1 LLLSVSLAS
10 AQKVTT
16 SQYDNSRQGAN
27 RIETILTPGN
37 VNPQHFGRL
46 FTLPVDGSVYAQP
59 LFLPAVDIPGRGR
72 HDVLYIAT
80 EHDSVYAFDAY
91 KPGPPLWHTSL
102 LTSDTFPLSG
112 DEVDCPFIYPEIGIT
127 STPVIDE
134 RTGTLYVL
142 ARTRNGHHS
151 GYRQTLHA
159 LAVTNGVEKL
169 GGPIEI
175 HATVPGNGAGSSFG
189 KLAFDPL
196 RENPRAALL
205 LANGAVTLT
214 WGSSCDVG
222 PYHGWII
229 SYDAQ
234 TLQQRAVFNASA
246 NSNESGFWAS
256 DTGPA
261 VDPHGN
267 LIIATGN
274 GRFDAAHQSYGD
286 SLLKLD
292 PHLKLTDYFTPS
304 EAEKL
309 DRTDG
314 DLGSGGPL
322 LLPDQ
327 PGPHPHLAVIAGK
340 SGTIFLVDR
349 DHMGNFQPNGNSHA
363 VQTIPNKGGVYA
375 SSAFWNH
382 TLYVLSDSDEDAL
395 QAFDLANG
403 HLTRKATS
411 AGTFG
416 AICATP
422 TISAN
427 GDKDGIL
434 WVLRSKTWNGPD
446 NFAELD
452 AFDASNINHRLYSSE
467 QNSTRD
473 RAGTALRFNIPI
485 VVNGHVYIGAK
496 HEVDVYGLLPAR

>member
-1 LLLSVSLAS
+1 MLTRTSIPVLLLALASLAS

-16 SQYDNSRQGAN
+16 SQYGNLRQGVN
-27 RIETILTPGN
+27 RIETAINPRN
-37 VNPQHFGRL
+37 VNPQHFGKL
-46 FTLPVDGSVYAQP
+46 FTLPVDGDIYAQP
-59 LFLPAVDIPGRGR
+59 LFLPGVEIPGRGR
-72 HDVLYIAT
+72 HDVLYVAT

-91 KPGPPLWHTSL
+91 KPGPPLWQVSL
-102 LTSDTFPLSG
+102 LAPDTMPVPSDYTN
-112 DEVDCPFIYPEIGIT
+112 CPFIRPEVGIT

-134 RTGTLYVL
+134 ATGTLYVL
-142 ARTRNGHHS
+142 ARTRNRHNNVYH
-151 GYRQTLHA
+151 QTLHA
-159 LAVTNGVEKL
+159 LAITNGVEKFA
-169 GGPIEI
+169 PPVEI
-175 HATVPGNGAGSSFG
+175 QATIQGSGKGSFFG
-189 KLAFDPL
+189 KLAFDPAL
-196 RENPRAALL
+196 ENPRAALT

-229 SYDAQ
+229 SYDAH
-234 TLQQRAVFNASA
+234 TLQQRAVFNASPD
-246 NSNESGFWAS
+246 NNESGFWAS

-261 VDPHGN
+261 VDPQGN

-274 GRFDAAHQSYGD
+274 GRFDVATGSRDYGD

-292 PHLKLTDYFTPS
+292 PSLHVTDYFTPFD
-304 EAEKL
+304 ADKL
-309 DRTDG
+309 SRTDA

-322 LLPDQ
+322 LIPDQ

-349 DHMGNFQPNGNSHA
+349 DHMGQFHPGDNSHA

-395 QAFDLANG
+395 QAFDLANS

-411 AGTFG
+411 GGAFG

-446 NFAELD
+446 N
-452 AFDASNINHRLYSSE
+452 
-467 QNSTRD
+467 
-473 RAGTALRFNIPI
+473 
-485 VVNGHVYIGAK
+485 
-496 HEVDVYGLLPAR
+496 